1 MNEDSSYK
9 TQYLGFYFDGI
20 NPIKHEVNVTITRDG
35 LKIQKLKVD
44 TYFWWDLSEVN
55 QSNDIYADKEVKLE
69 KGDDI
74 PEILIIKDVSF
85 IKSLK
90 QISPDFQT
98 KFQISATR
106 SKWLKTIFYLSIA
119 SVLIVVV
126 IYKWL
131 LPSLSESIAQKIPVS
146 WEKKLG
152 QNYKEYFTAQ
162 FGICEEK
169 ELTDKIYQIKDQLVD
184 TLHKTN
190 YQYNLTILDH
200 NMVNAFALP
209 GGDIIIFRGLIEKSK
224 RPEELAGVM
233 AHEIQHIEQRHMT
246 KILIKDKS
254 LDILISFMTGDSS
267 GAGTALMAAKTLGS
281 LAYRRSEESSADT
294 EGLKMLVDARIDP
307 NGLIDFFETLKKEY
321 GNMPDIFKYIS
332 THPDTGDRI
341 EKLDNIIKG
350 YSFKPEKLLPDVN
363 WEETKMLC
371 SKTKESNDVKIDEEE
386 N

>member
-35 LKIQKLKVD
+35 LKIQTLKVG
-44 TYFWWDLSEVN
+44 TYFWWNLSEIN
-55 QSNDIYADKEVKLE
+55 QTNDIYVDNEVKLE
-69 KGDDI
+69 KGEDI

-98 KFQISATR
+98 KFQTSASR
-106 SKWLKTIFYLSIA
+106 SKWLKTIVYLSIA
-119 SVLIVVV
+119 SIIIITVF
-126 IYKWL
+126 YKWL
-131 LPSLSESIAQKIPVS
+131 FPSLAELIAQNIPVS
-146 WEKKLG
+146 WEVKLG
-152 QNYKEYFTAQ
+152 QNYKKYFVSQ
-162 FGICEEK
+162 FKECEKK
-169 ELTDKIYQIKDQLVD
+169 ELKDKIELINDQLVETIPNTD
-184 TLHKTN
+184 YK
-190 YQYNLTILDH
+190 YNITILDFD
-200 NMVNAFALP
+200 MVNAFALP
-209 GGDIIIFRGLIEKSK
+209 GGEIIIFKGLIEKSK

-254 LDILISFMTGDSS
+254 LDILISSMTGDSS

-307 NGLIDFFETLKKEY
+307 YGMIDFFKIIETEHGEMDGYL
-321 GNMPDIFKYIS
+321 KYIS
-332 THPDTGDRI
+332 THPDTGGRI

>member
-1 MNEDSSYK
+1 MNEDSSCR
-9 TQYLGFYFDGI
+9 TQYGAFYFDGI

-35 LKIQKLKVD
+35 LKIQKLKDD
-44 TYFWWDLSEVN
+44 TYFWWDLSEIN
-55 QSNDIYADKEVKLE
+55 QTNDIYADKEVKLE

-98 KFQISATR
+98 KFQTSASR
-106 SKWLKTIFYLSIA
+106 SKWLKTIVYLSIA
-119 SVLIVVV
+119 SIIIIIVF
-126 IYKWL
+126 YKWL
-131 LPSLSESIAQKIPVS
+131 FPSLAELIAQNIPVS
-146 WEKKLG
+146 WEVKLG
-152 QNYKEYFTAQ
+152 QNYKKHFVSQ
-162 FGICEEK
+162 FKECEKK
-169 ELTDKIYQIKDQLVD
+169 ELKDKIELINDQLVETIPNTD
-184 TLHKTN
+184 YK
-190 YQYNLTILDH
+190 YNITILDFD
-200 NMVNAFALP
+200 MVNAFALP

-254 LDILISFMTGDSS
+254 LDILISSMTGDSG

-294 EGLKMLVDARIDP
+294 EGLKMLVNARIDP
-307 NGLIDFFETLKKEY
+307 YGMVDFFKIIETEHGERDGYLKD
-321 GNMPDIFKYIS
+321 MS

-341 EKLDNIIKG
+341 EKLDNMIKG
-350 YSFKPEKLLPDVN
+350 YGFKPKKLLPDVN

-371 SKTKESNDVKIDEEE
+371 SKTKEPNDVKMKDEA

>member
-9 TQYLGFYFDGI
+9 TQYGAFYFDGI

-35 LKIQKLKVD
+35 LKIQKLKDD
-44 TYFWWDLSEVN
+44 TYFWWDLSEIN
-55 QSNDIYADKEVKLE
+55 QTNDIYADKEVKLE

-85 IKSLK
+85 IKLLK

-98 KFQISATR
+98 KFQTSASR
-106 SKWLKTIFYLSIA
+106 SKWLKTIVYLSIA
-119 SVLIVVV
+119 SIIIITVF
-126 IYKWL
+126 YKWL
-131 LPSLSESIAQKIPVS
+131 FPSLAELIAQNIPVS
-146 WEKKLG
+146 WEVKLG
-152 QNYKEYFTAQ
+152 QNYKKYFVSQ
-162 FGICEEK
+162 FKECEKK
-169 ELTDKIYQIKDQLVD
+169 ELKDKIELINEQLVETIPNTD
-184 TLHKTN
+184 YK
-190 YQYNLTILDH
+190 YNITILDFD
-200 NMVNAFALP
+200 MVNAFALP
-209 GGDIIIFRGLIEKSK
+209 GGEIIIFKGLIEKSK

-246 KILIKDKS
+246 KILIKDKL
-254 LDILISFMTGDSS
+254 LDILVSSMTGDSG
-267 GAGTALMAAKTLGS
+267 GAGTALIAAKTLGS

>member
-44 TYFWWDLSEVN
+44 TYFWWDLSEIN

-98 KFQISATR
+98 KFQISASR
-106 SKWLKTIFYLSIA
+106 SKWLKMIVYLSIA
-119 SVLIVVV
+119 SIIIITVF
-126 IYKWL
+126 YKWL
-131 LPSLSESIAQKIPVS
+131 FPSFAELIAQNIPVS
-146 WEKKLG
+146 WEVKLG
-152 QNYKEYFTAQ
+152 QNYKKYFVSQ
-162 FGICEEK
+162 FKECEKK
-169 ELTDKIYQIKDQLVD
+169 ELKDKIELINDQLVETIPNTD
-184 TLHKTN
+184 YK
-190 YQYNLTILDH
+190 YNITILDFD
-200 NMVNAFALP
+200 MVNAFALP
-209 GGDIIIFRGLIEKSK
+209 GGEIIIFRGLIEKSK

>member
-1 MNEDSSYK
+1 MNENSSCK
-9 TQYLGFYFDGI
+9 TQYGAFYFDGI

-44 TYFWWDLSEVN
+44 TYFWWDLSEIN
-55 QSNDIYADKEVKLE
+55 QANDIYTDKEVKLE

-98 KFQISATR
+98 KFQTSASR
-106 SKWLKTIFYLSIA
+106 SKWLKTIVYLSVA
-119 SVLIVVV
+119 SIITIIVF
-126 IYKWL
+126 YKWL
-131 LPSLSESIAQKIPVS
+131 LPSLAELIAQKIPIS
-146 WEKKLG
+146 WEKSLG
-152 QNYKEYFTAQ
+152 QNYKEYFVSQ

-190 YQYNLTILDH
+190 YQYSITILDH
-200 NMVNAFALP
+200 DMVNAFALP
-209 GGDIIIFRGLIEKSK
+209 GGEIVVFKGLIEKSR

-233 AHEIQHIEQRHMT
+233 AHEIQHIEQRHTT
-246 KILIKDKS
+246 KNLIKDKS
-254 LDILISFMTGDSS
+254 FEILISAISGDS
-267 GAGTALMAAKTLGS
+267 GGTDYALKAAKTIGG
-281 LAYRRSEESSADT
+281 LAYRRSEEASADS
-294 EGLKMLVDARIDP
+294 EGLKMLVNARIDP
-307 NGLIDFFETLKKEY
+307 NGIIDFFETIKKQEIELP
-321 GNMPDIFKYIS
+321 GIFKYLS
-332 THPDTGDRI
+332 THPDTEDRI
-341 EKLDNIIKG
+341 DKLDNIIKG
-350 YSFKPEKLLPDVN
+350 YSFKPQKLLPDVN

-371 SKTKESNDVKIDEEE
+371 SKTKDSNDVKIDEEE

>member
-9 TQYLGFYFDGI
+9 TQYEAFYFDGI

-44 TYFWWDLSEVN
+44 TYFWWDLSEIN
-55 QSNDIYADKEVKLE
+55 QTNDIYADKEVKLE

-98 KFQISATR
+98 KFQTSASR
-106 SKWLKTIFYLSIA
+106 SQWLKMIVYLSIA
-119 SVLIVVV
+119 SIIIIIVF
-126 IYKWL
+126 YKWL
-131 LPSLSESIAQKIPVS
+131 FPSLAELIARNIPVS
-146 WEKKLG
+146 WEVKLG

-162 FGICEEK
+162 FGLCEEK

-200 NMVNAFALP
+200 DMVNAFALP

-254 LDILISFMTGDSS
+254 LDILISSMTGDSG
-267 GAGTALMAAKTLGS
+267 GASTALMAAKTLGS

-294 EGLKMLVDARIDP
+294 EGLKMLVNARIDP

-332 THPDTGDRI
+332 THPDTEDRI
-341 EKLDNIIKG
+341 GKLDNIIKG

-363 WEETKMLC
+363 WEQAKMLC
-371 SKTKESNDVKIDEEE
+371 SKTKEPNDVKIDEEE

>member
-44 TYFWWDLSEVN
+44 TYFWWDLSEIN

-98 KFQISATR
+98 KFQISASR
-106 SKWLKTIFYLSIA
+106 SKWLKTIVYLSIA
-119 SVLIVVV
+119 SIIIITVF
-126 IYKWL
+126 YKWL
-131 LPSLSESIAQKIPVS
+131 FPSLAELIAQNIPVS
-146 WEKKLG
+146 WEVKLG
-152 QNYKEYFTAQ
+152 QNYKKYFVSQ
-162 FGICEEK
+162 FKECEKK
-169 ELTDKIYQIKDQLVD
+169 ELKDKIVLINDQLVETIPNTD
-184 TLHKTN
+184 YK
-190 YQYNLTILDH
+190 YNITILDFD
-200 NMVNAFALP
+200 MVNAFALP

-246 KILIKDKS
+246 KILIKDKL
-254 LDILISFMTGDSS
+254 LDILISSMTGDSG

-294 EGLKMLVDARIDP
+294 EGLKMLVNARIDP

-321 GNMPDIFKYIS
+321 ANMPDIFIYIS
-332 THPDTGDRI
+332 THPDTGGRI
-341 EKLDNIIKG
+341 EKLGNMIKG